1 MTRLRYLKTF
11 LTSWEH
17 ATMAVLTIG
26 LGFASGNPLALVAD
40 WASAQAGP
48 LVVWFHSEVIR
59 PQWKYRLMYR
69 PFLRRVLRRA
79 LPPVCKVDSA
89 SLVAII
95 IVAALKIWL
104 LRLLVG
110 FGFPDPFFMLRA
122 VAVDLL
128 RLVLKTYLISIIL
141 NAILSFV
148 APGNYSP
155 AQSILTSLC
164 DPVLNPIRRVIPSV
178 AGLDLSPLWACI
190 AIQALLLIIH

>member
-1 MTRLRYLKTF
+1 MRAIYFIVETL
-11 LTSWEH
+11 
-17 ATMAVLTIG
+17 IG
-26 LGFASGNPLALVAD
+26 LYQVLLLLRLLMQLARADFRNPIGRGIVQLTD
-40 WASAQAGP
+40 P
-48 LVVWFHSEVIR
+48 VIM
-59 PQWKYRLMYR
+59 P
-69 PFLRRVLRRA
+69 LRRA
-79 LPPVCKVDSA
+79 LPPVGKVDSA
-89 SLVAII
+89 SLVAIV
-95 IVAALKIWL
+95 IVSALKIWL

-110 FGFPDPFFMLRA
+110 FGFPDPLFMLRA

-164 DPVLNPIRRVIPSV
+164 NPLLNPIRRVIPAV

-190 AIQALLLIIH
+190 AIQALLLIVH